1 MSVDAN
7 HLATKADLEQL
18 YARLTQLLTAPAAP
32 ATGPDEYLTLEEV
45 AKATRVSTRTVKKW
59 VQEGKADRRGK
70 IVQLFALEF
79 SPGFLRIPRAAL
91 LAYGEGLGF
100 TIHDL
105 KQHPPMRVAS

>member
-1 MSVDAN
+1 MRPDE
-7 HLATKADLEQL
+7 LATKADLEQL
-18 YARLTQLLTAPAAP
+18 FARMAQLLATPAAP

-45 AKATRVSTRTVKKW
+45 ATATRVSTRTVKKW

-70 IVQLFALEF
+70 LVQLFALEF

-91 LAYGEGLGF
+91 LAYGEGIGF

-105 KQHPPMRVAS
+105 KEMPRMRVAS